1 MYIIVISHSTV
12 DDPFLVL
19 NLFNG
24 FKRMYDKTI
33 ELIIQKR
40 AKAGGK
46 LDIDIEPNSDEIFK
60 NETTNTFI
68 RSILTLLAFSG
79 ALSGLTAITSGGKYT
94 RRKTVVKKP
103 YKTKRQLKVNLKGK
117 KYVTR
122 KLIKNK
128 VKGKGKGKKKV

>member
-1 MYIIVISHSTV
+1 M
-12 DDPFLVL
+12 
-19 NLFNG
+19 
-24 FKRMYDKTI
+24 
-33 ELIIQKR
+33 
-40 AKAGGK
+40 
-46 LDIDIEPNSDEIFK
+46 
-60 NETTNTFI
+60 
-68 RSILTLLAFSG
+68 AFSG

-94 RRKTVVKKP
+94 RRKKVVKKP